1 MHYRIINR
9 RKKVFTLLTDF
20 AGYVLWAPINLFK
33 RRNKPLSDIT
43 EILVIRTA
51 YIGDVIMTLPILK
64 PLKALYPDAKIT
76 FLTSSS
82 ARDVLL
88 NNPYIDAILTYDA
101 FWFYPGN
108 FRAAVK
114 DYFKFLKILR
124 SKTYDLVIEAR
135 ADIRDIL
142 LLAYVSKSRFR
153 VSYRAGGGGYLITHV
168 VPYEKIK
175 HRIDYHLDIIRHL
188 GGRNDTIEWGV
199 YLDAEEKKAVD
210 SFLTQEGIHRKDFL
224 VGIHPGSRKKLK
236 AWFPDRFAALA
247 DGIIT
252 EYGAQVIFT
261 GSQEEKEFIDGI
273 IMKMGHAAVN
283 LAGKTDLRLLSGII
297 GKLDLFI
304 CNDSAPLHIAS
315 AMKTP
320 TVAIFGPSKSKETGP
335 YGNIQR
341 VVEKEFPCRFGC
353 DEDVCNHS
361 VYKECMER
369 IEVADVLEAV
379 RSILR
384 EAHITAKPQPN

>member
-9 RKKVFTLLTDF
+9 KKKVFTLLTDF
-20 AGYVLWAPINLFK
+20 AGYALWAPINLFK

-64 PLKALYPDAKIT
+64 PLKVLYPDAKIT

-88 NNPYIDAILTYDA
+88 NNPYIDAIITYDA

-142 LLAYVSKSRFR
+142 LLAYVSKSRYR
-153 VSYRAGGGGYLITHV
+153 VSYRAGGGGYLLTHV

-188 GGRNDTIEWGV
+188 GGRNDTIEWGM

-210 SFLTQEGIHRKDFL
+210 SFLTQEGIHRKDLL

-247 DGIIT
+247 DSIIK

-261 GSQEEKEFIDGI
+261 GSPEEKEFIEGI
-273 IMKMGHAAVN
+273 RMKMDHKAVN
-283 LAGKTDLRLLSGII
+283 LAGKTNLRLLSGII
-297 GKLDLFI
+297 EKLDLFI

-335 YGNIQR
+335 YGNTHR
-341 VVEKEFPCRFGC
+341 VVEKDFPCRFGC

-361 VYKECMER
+361 VYKECMEK
-369 IEVADVLEAV
+369 IEVADALEAV
-379 RSILR
+379 RYIVR
-384 EAHITAKPQPN
+384 EANKRTKHEIV